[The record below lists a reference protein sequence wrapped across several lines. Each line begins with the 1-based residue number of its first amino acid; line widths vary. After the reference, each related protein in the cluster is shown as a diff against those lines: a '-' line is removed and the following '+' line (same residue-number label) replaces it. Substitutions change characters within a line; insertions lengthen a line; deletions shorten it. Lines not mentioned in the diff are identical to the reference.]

1 MKKLLVLTAIIL
13 LSGCGLMTTKEVVP
27 TPTLVQR
34 PELTVPDIQPAQQL
48 NFKWYVITKDN
59 FDEKIKE
66 LQKDGNTSIIFFAI
80 TPEGYQALSMNTAEL
95 RRYIQQQ
102 NAVIK
107 ALKEYYKNTQKEEVK
122 K

>member
-1 MKKLLVLTAIIL
+1 MKKLLIL
-13 LSGCGLMTTKEVVP
+13 SILFLAGCATSQVVP
-27 TPTLVQR
+27 TPVIVNK
-34 PELTVPDIQPAQQL
+34 PELSVPDLQPVQQL

-59 FDEKIKE
+59 FDAKIKE
-66 LQKDGNTSIIFFAI
+66 LEKDGNSNIVFFAI

-102 NAVIK
+102 NAVIN
-107 ALKEYYKNTQKEEVK
+107 AMKEYYKNQPEQPKEK